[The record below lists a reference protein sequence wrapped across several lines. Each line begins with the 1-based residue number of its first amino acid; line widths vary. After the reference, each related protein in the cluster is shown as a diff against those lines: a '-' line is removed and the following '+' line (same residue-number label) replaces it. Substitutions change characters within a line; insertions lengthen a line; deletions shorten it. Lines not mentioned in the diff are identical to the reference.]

1 MSVFTDIYKYP
12 FGIYFHLTLPRLV
25 SDRNLSKR
33 NNTERKQRFDPRSL
47 HNMKKA
53 GQETRTK
60 KESEHPTLLTK
71 RGKSKRYISGT
82 ILCALKMML

>member
-1 MSVFTDIYKYP
+1 
-12 FGIYFHLTLPRLV
+12 
-25 SDRNLSKR
+25 
-33 NNTERKQRFDPRSL
+33 
-47 HNMKKA
+47 MKKA